1 MKKYLGLDVGG
12 TFLKIAFKENETIKT
27 DKISIKDFIEDKD
40 KFLNF
45 LTETV
50 DFHKPDRVGIAVA
63 GLVDKKSGLLT
74 NSPNLRALEGLN
86 IKEYLEKKL
95 NVEVFIDNDANVAA
109 FGEYVYGNGKGSKV
123 LVCLTLGTGLGGGL
137 VLDGKI
143 FSGVSGSAME
153 IGHIT
158 VEKDGFP
165 CHCGRKGCL
174 EAYVSSYGLERIHC
188 ILTEDKKTSFE
199 IISLLRENDKKAL
212 ESFEIFTH
220 YLSIGIMNIVHIFNP
235 DKVLLSGG
243 IVENFPETID
253 LVKSKINSLVF
264 PLPLRDLSIDAGKLG
279 SWSGAYGALAL
290 AESYSS

>member
-50 DFHKPDRVGIAVA
+50 DFYKPDRVGIAVA

-86 IKEYLEKKL
+86 IKGYLEKNL

-264 PLPLRDLSIDAGKLG
+264 PLPLRDLNIDAGKLG

>member
-27 DKISIKDFIEDKD
+27 DKISIKDFIKDKD

-50 DFHKPDRVGIAVA
+50 DFYKPDRVGIAVA

-86 IKEYLEKKL
+86 IKEYLEKNL
-95 NVEVFIDNDANVAA
+95 NVEVFIDNDANVAT

-123 LVCLTLGTGLGGGL
+123 LVCLMLGTGLGGGL

-235 DKVLLSGG
+235 DKILLSGG

>member
-50 DFHKPDRVGIAVA
+50 DFYKPDRVGIAVA

-86 IKEYLEKKL
+86 IKEYLEKNL

>member
-1 MKKYLGLDVGG
+1 M
-12 TFLKIAFKENETIKT
+12 
-27 DKISIKDFIEDKD
+27 
-40 KFLNF
+40 
-45 LTETV
+45 
-50 DFHKPDRVGIAVA
+50 
-63 GLVDKKSGLLT
+63 
-74 NSPNLRALEGLN
+74 
-86 IKEYLEKKL
+86 
-95 NVEVFIDNDANVAA
+95 
-109 FGEYVYGNGKGSKV
+109 
-123 LVCLTLGTGLGGGL
+123 LGTGLGGGL

>member
-1 MKKYLGLDVGG
+1 MKKYLGLDIGG

-50 DFHKPDRVGIAVA
+50 DFYKPDRVGIAVA

-86 IKEYLEKKL
+86 IKEYLEKNL